1 VAAELQA
8 AGESTYLQIAN
19 EATHLLRESQRARYE
34 HVIVDEGQDLH
45 PAQWRLLRAAVAPG
59 PDDFFIAA
67 DPYQRIY
74 DNRVS
79 LASLGSV
86 RGRSRRLTVN
96 YRTTAEILAWQ
107 SRCWDPRRS
116 PGSMERSTPYWAT
129 APHARPPPHREE
141 RA

>member
-1 VAAELQA
+1 G
-8 AGESTYLQIAN
+8 GEGAHLKIAN
-19 EATHLLRESQRARYE
+19 GARHLLREYRRARYG

-59 PDDFFIAA
+59 PDDLFIAA

-79 LASLGSV
+79 LASLGISV

-96 YRTTAEILAWQ
+96 YRTTSEILSWAVPLLGTTPVTGLDDQ
-107 SRCWDPRRS
+107 AASLLGYRS
-116 PGSMERSTPYWAT
+116 PIPGPKPAT
-129 APHARPPPHREE
+129 T
-141 RA
+141 